1 MADFDDLVKQARAL
15 GDAVAAHPR
24 VRKFAEAQRGVGQDD
39 SAKRLLAD
47 YQAAARRIQELE
59 SKQQPITPDDKH
71 RLSDCERKMAS
82 NDALKTLMRAQ
93 ADYLELMER
102 VNRSMED
109 GIHAGLTAKA

>member
-24 VRKFAEAQRGVGQDD
+24 VRKFADAQRRVSQDD
-39 SAKRLLAD
+39 EAKRLLND
-47 YQAAARRIQELE
+47 YQTAAQRVHELE
-59 SKQQPITPDDKH
+59 VQQQPIAPEDKR
-71 RLSDCERKMAS
+71 RLSECERSMAS

-93 ADYLELMER
+93 ADYLELMES

-109 GIHAGLTAKA
+109 GIHAGLSAKP